1 MRVEN
6 CTTKTIM
13 GILENNVECGSYIT
27 TDELGVYAAI
37 DRSEKNYHHAVV
49 CHKNREFTNNEGFT
63 TNRIEGFWGGF
74 KRMVFGTYH
83 MVNRSYLPRYIDE
96 SVFRYNTK
104 EMSEGD
110 RFELMFQIAFG
121 KKCSWNQTKITC

>member
-1 MRVEN
+1 
-6 CTTKTIM
+6 M
-13 GILENNVECGSYIT
+13 GILENNVASGSYIT
-27 TDELGVYAAI
+27 TDELGVYSAI
-37 DRSEKNYHHAVV
+37 DKSENGYYHAIV
-49 CHKNREFTNNEGFT
+49 CHKDREFTNAEGFT

-83 MVNRSYLPRYIDE
+83 MVNKSYLPRYIDE

-110 RFELMFQIAFG
+110 RFELMFQIAFSNICHYD
-121 KKCSWNQTKITC
+121 KVKCA